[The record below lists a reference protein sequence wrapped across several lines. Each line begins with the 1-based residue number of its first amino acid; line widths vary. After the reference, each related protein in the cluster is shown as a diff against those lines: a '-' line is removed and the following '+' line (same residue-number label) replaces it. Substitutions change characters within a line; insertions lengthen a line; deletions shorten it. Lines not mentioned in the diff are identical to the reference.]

1 MGFFLEAT
9 CVGAAGA
16 AMGCFELPLFI
27 AAPAATTVEM

>member
-16 AMGCFELPLFI
+16 AMGRPAFPSFI
-27 AAPAATTVEM
+27 AAPAAITVEM